1 MIVEP
6 RYRIPFE
13 VTLAFRAGPAR
24 SRRRLVLGAVAA
36 LVGALMAH
44 AQPQRKP
51 TRLGLLSYYCR
62 SEPEALQGMP
72 PFLTGMRER
81 GYVLGEHFVLDIRVS
96 GGDAR
101 RMPALADELI
111 ALRPD
116 VLLGI
121 ETPVVVVAA
130 KTSTLPIVLYG
141 SVDPVAAGL
150 VKSLARPG
158 TGDAA

>member
-1 MIVEP
+1 M
-6 RYRIPFE
+6 
-13 VTLAFRAGPAR
+13 
-24 SRRRLVLGAVAA
+24 
-36 LVGALMAH
+36 
-44 AQPQRKP
+44 
-51 TRLGLLSYYCR
+51 
-62 SEPEALQGMP
+62 
-72 PFLTGMRER
+72 
-81 GYVLGEHFVLDIRVS
+81 RVS

-101 RMPALADELI
+101 RMPALANELI

-150 VKSLARPG
+150 VKSRARPG
-158 TGDAA
+158 TGDSA

>member
-6 RYRIPFE
+6 RNRIPFE
-13 VTLAFRAGPAR
+13 DTLAFRAGPAR

-36 LVGALMAH
+36 LVGAPMAH

-51 TRLGLLSYYCR
+51 ARLGLLSYYSR
-62 SEPEALQGMP
+62 SEPEALQGMQ
-72 PFLTGMRER
+72 PFLTEMRER

-121 ETPVVVVAA
+121 ETPLVVMAA
-130 KTSTLPIVLYG
+130 KTSTIPIVLYG

-158 TGDAA
+158 TGDSA